1 MTLTREQYE
10 AKREARYM
18 RLLTAADRAESEGK
32 RQREESNRM
41 ASVIPLGQP
50 ILVGHYSEGRD
61 RRYRERI
68 HAKMRRGY
76 ELMQRADELR
86 ARAQAAQDNQAIFS
100 DDPDAVEKLTEKIE
114 RLEKR
119 QELMKAANR
128 LIRKEDRNGLRALGF
143 SDANIQRLLTPDF
156 CGRIGFADFE
166 LKNNNANIRRL
177 KQRAEQVERR
187 QAMEDKTE
195 EIEGIRIEYSPSEN
209 RIRVR
214 YPGRVDSDTFRQ
226 LRAHGFRVL
235 RSEGDGAFSAYYNA
249 NALYFIRTYIKKG

>member
-68 HAKMRRGY
+68 RNKYRRGY

-128 LIRKEDRNGLRALGF
+128 LVRKEDRDGLREMGF
-143 SDANIQRLLTPDF
+143 SDTRIEQLFTPDF
-156 CGRIGFADFE
+156 CCRLGFPDYE
-166 LKNNNANIRRL
+166 LQNNGANIRRL
-177 KQRAEQVERR
+177 SV
-187 QAMEDKTE
+187 
-195 EIEGIRIEYSPSEN
+195 S
-209 RIRVR
+209 
-214 YPGRVDSDTFRQ
+214 
-226 LRAHGFRVL
+226 
-235 RSEGDGAFSAYYNA
+235 
-249 NALYFIRTYIKKG
+249 